1 MPVSC
6 STAALSGADGLI
18 TFKPAGTDFC
28 LLDNSDFPAGDV
40 INVPTANDFHVGDP
54 VVFDTKGTSV
64 LDTALTAGTV
74 YFVVARTVNSISVS
88 ATKGGAAITLNG
100 DGGLGGP
107 TGGVVATMTP
117 VTVLPTTS
125 GAYGAGPY
133 NGIATT
139 TTGAGAGLTVDVT
152 VAANDVTAVAVNAG
166 GTGYSVGDT
175 ITVSGAL
182 LGGASPAD
190 DITLTVATASAIT
203 AGGNTPGSGNHIELA
218 YGQFDAVCQVTE
230 WSLDLS
236 RETVDTTTLPCAVGA
251 ASKYA
256 QFRTQTGGYA
266 SGEGSITVLFTADQ
280 GSLANR
286 LMANAMLKNST
297 AYVKLYVNAVSGAG
311 AALDDSASSYFEG
324 QISLQGFSLSVNPDD
339 ATSGEI
345 SFSLSAQPKAIF
357 GVTL

>member
-1 MPVSC
+1 MPVAC
-6 STAALSGADGLI
+6 STSALSGADGLI

-28 LLDNSDFPAGDV
+28 LLDNSDFPAGTV
-40 INVPTANDFHVGDP
+40 INVPSDNDFQVGDS
-54 VVFDTKGTSV
+54 VVFTEAGTSQ
-64 LDTALTAGTV
+64 LDTALTAGTT
-74 YFVVARTVNSISVS
+74 YFVVARTATSISVA
-88 ATKGGAAITLNG
+88 ATVGGAAIALNG

-107 TGGVVATMTP
+107 SGGVVSALTATT
-117 VTVLPTTS
+117 TLPTTS
-125 GAYGAGPY
+125 GVYGAGPY
-133 NGIATT
+133 TGIATT

-166 GTGYSVGDT
+166 GTGYVAGDT

-182 LGGASPAD
+182 LGGASPAN
-190 DITLTVATASAIT
+190 DITLTVTTASPIT
-203 AGGNTPGSGNHIELA
+203 AGGNTPGAANHIEVA
-218 YGQFDAVCQVTE
+218 YAQFDAVCQVTE

-236 RETVDTTTLPCAVGA
+236 RETIDTTTLPCAVGN

-280 GSLANR
+280 TSLANR
-286 LMANAMLKNST
+286 LMANAMLKNSN
-297 AYVKLYVNAVSGAG
+297 AYVKLYVSAVAG
-311 AALDDSASSYFEG
+311 TGSTINDASSSYFEG

-339 ATSGEI
+339 AVSAEI
-345 SFSLSAQPKAIF
+345 SFSLSAQPTAIF